1 MRDTEHPPHA
11 LDPVD
16 SFAFGRCPTEI
27 LETALLLSSSGEDVQ
42 SVYLEYYE
50 LWRTILRHF
59 FPASERYTIREDWE
73 IPHSS
78 QPARSPSR
86 TVSFAVF
93 PPAHTQPF
101 VLVQVSSQTEF
112 KSEMLRDTAAQE
124 TSHIF
129 DLVSPYSAFNE
140 VLVISAM
147 GQSWKGFRRETAL
160 TSAEAESWWIGPSRQ
175 QEFDRCDWFDN
186 VVSQSSWDFLA
197 GMIDIMKHS
206 LPGELTHVEGKYN
219 LNLT

>member
-1 MRDTEHPPHA
+1 
-11 LDPVD
+11 
-16 SFAFGRCPTEI
+16 AFGRCPTEI
-27 LETALLLSSSGEDVQ
+27 LETALLLSSSGEDVK

-50 LWRTILRHF
+50 LWRTILRHL
-59 FPASERYTIREDWE
+59 FPASERYIIHEDWA

-78 QPARSPSR
+78 QPPHSPSR

-93 PPAHTQPF
+93 PPAQAQPF

-124 TSHIF
+124 ASHIF
-129 DLVSPYSAFNE
+129 DLVAPYSLFSE

-160 TSAEAESWWIGPSRQ
+160 TSAEA
-175 QEFDRCDWFDN
+175 
-186 VVSQSSWDFLA
+186 
-197 GMIDIMKHS
+197 
-206 LPGELTHVEGKYN
+206 
-219 LNLT
+219 